1 MVRIDYN
8 IFYKTSGGRE
18 MPRTEEIKKLVA
30 TLKEDDRSKHEQTRY
45 ALIQIGKEATP
56 YLIELLEHSNHH
68 TRWEAV
74 KALGGIKDPKAAP
87 ALVEALMDDSIEIH
101 WAASEALIA
110 LGKSAMP
117 SLLKGITRHFDS
129 YRFRHGAYHIL
140 HAFDSK
146 HLLDEDTRPVFE
158 SLRTIEPS
166 VSAPWAAEAAL
177 EALEQKK

>member
-1 MVRIDYN
+1 M
-8 IFYKTSGGRE
+8 T
-18 MPRTEEIKKLVA
+18 RTEEITKLIE
-30 TLKEDDRSKHEQTRY
+30 TLKNEDRTKHEQARY
-45 ALIQIGKEATP
+45 ALIQIGRGATP
-56 YLIELLEHSNHH
+56 FLIELLEHGNHH

-74 KALGGIKDPKAAP
+74 KALGGIKDPAAAP

-110 LGKSAMP
+110 LGKSALP
-117 SLLKGITRHFDS
+117 SLLKGITKHFDS

-140 HAFDSK
+140 HVFDTK
-146 HLLDEDTRPVFE
+146 HLLNEKTRPVFE

-166 VSAPWAAEAAL
+166 ISAPWAAEAAL